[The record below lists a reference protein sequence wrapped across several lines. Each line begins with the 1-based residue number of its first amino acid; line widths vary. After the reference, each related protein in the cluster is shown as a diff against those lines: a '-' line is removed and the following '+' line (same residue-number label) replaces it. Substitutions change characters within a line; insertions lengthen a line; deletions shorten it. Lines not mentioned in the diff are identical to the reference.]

1 MDNSQVPSAV
11 QKWIWNANNVKQS
24 KAVLSIMLIEFY
36 KYNVCKQ
43 NYEEIDSRK
52 VLIVGLLCA
61 METFSIW

>member
-1 MDNSQVPSAV
+1 
-11 QKWIWNANNVKQS
+11 
-24 KAVLSIMLIEFY
+24 MLIEFY

-61 METFSIW
+61 METFSIWQTGELFIYLCSDFAVDMDA